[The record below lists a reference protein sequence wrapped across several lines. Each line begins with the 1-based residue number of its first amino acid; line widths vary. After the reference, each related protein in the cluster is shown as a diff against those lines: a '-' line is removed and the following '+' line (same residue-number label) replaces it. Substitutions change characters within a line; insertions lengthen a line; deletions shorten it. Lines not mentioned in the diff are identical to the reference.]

1 MGVPSI
7 TGNAMI
13 DNCFSHDAY
22 LIRQKFWKLFGAAFH
37 IYDAQGNLVFYS
49 KQKAFKL
56 REDIRLYADESMR
69 MELLTI
75 QARNIIDFSAS
86 YDVTD
91 PLTGE
96 KVGALRRKGL
106 RSLMRDQWLVLDPND
121 VEICVIEEDSLFKAL
136 VRRLIEFAT
145 IFMPQRY
152 TGKVGDREV
161 CRFRQNFNP
170 FIKKVSLDFSADHD
184 DLLDRR
190 LGVAAAV
197 LLCAI
202 EGRQN

>member
-1 MGVPSI
+1 
-7 TGNAMI
+7 MI
-13 DNCFSHDAY
+13 DDCFSHDSY
-22 LIRQKFWKLFGAAFH
+22 LIRQKFWKFLGAAFH
-37 IYDAQGNLVFYS
+37 IYDPQGNLAFYS

-56 REDIRLYADESMR
+56 REDIRLYSDESMQT
-69 MELLTI
+69 EILTI

-86 YDVTD
+86 YDVMD
-91 PLTGE
+91 PITGE

-106 RSLMRDQWLVLDPND
+106 RSLMRDQWHVLDPND
-121 VEICVIEEDSLFKAL
+121 EPICIIEEDSLFKAL
-136 VRRLIEFAT
+136 VRRMVDFAS

-152 TGKVGDREV
+152 TGKVGERVV
-161 CRFRQNFNP
+161 CQFRQNFNP
-170 FIKKVSLDFSADHD
+170 FIKKISLDFSADHD

-202 EGRQN
+202 EGRQG